1 MMYFDVDASEY
12 FADTLLSF
20 YQKECENRGL
30 PASNQ
35 NLWFMKGYFMAKHE
49 FNLYPSAC
57 ECMGDIYACFF
68 AGKQLNYDN
77 ECLNVKKIEQDIFA
91 EYSTII
97 SLTTDEKERVRE
109 LLKCIN
115 DLFEDKL
122 FLFENLNERISLRL
136 SFNDLVLLNSVAGK
150 SYSDKMRSLLR
161 YWWLNEF

>member
-1 MMYFDVDASEY
+1 MYLNVNASEY
-12 FADTLLSF
+12 FVDSNLSSF

-30 PASNQ
+30 NPSNQ
-35 NLWFMKGYFMAKHE
+35 NLWFIRGYFKGKHE

-57 ECMGDIYACFF
+57 KVIGDMYACFF

-97 SLTTDEKERVRE
+97 SYTTDKKERVIE
-109 LLKCIN
+109 LLKYIN
-115 DLFEDKL
+115 DLFKNKL
-122 FLFENLNERISLRL
+122 FLFEHLNERISLRL
-136 SFNDLVLLNSVAGK
+136 SSNDLVLLNSVAGN
-150 SYSDKMRSLLR
+150 SYSDKMRGLLR

>member
-1 MMYFDVDASEY
+1 MYFDVDASEY

-57 ECMGDIYACFF
+57 ECMGDMYACFF

-77 ECLNVKKIEQDIFA
+77 EFLNVKKIEQDIFA

-122 FLFENLNERISLRL
+122 FLFEKLNERISLRL
-136 SFNDLVLLNSVAGK
+136 SSNDLVLLNSVAGK

>member
-1 MMYFDVDASEY
+1 MYFDVDASEY

-49 FNLYPSAC
+49 FNLYSSAC
-57 ECMGDIYACFF
+57 ECMGDMYACFF

-77 ECLNVKKIEQDIFA
+77 EFLNVKKIEQDIFA

-97 SLTTDEKERVRE
+97 LLTTDEKERVRE

-136 SFNDLVLLNSVAGK
+136 SSNDLVLLNSVAGK

>member
-1 MMYFDVDASEY
+1 MYFDVNASEY

-20 YQKECENRGL
+20 YQNECENRGL
-30 PASNQ
+30 NPSNQ
-35 NLWFMKGYFMAKHE
+35 NLWFIKGYFMAKHE

-57 ECMGDIYACFF
+57 ECMGDMYACFF

-97 SLTTDEKERVRE
+97 SLTTDENERVRE
-109 LLKCIN
+109 LLKCID

-122 FLFENLNERISLRL
+122 FLFEHLNERISLRL
-136 SFNDLVLLNSVAGK
+136 SSNDLVLLNSVAGK